1 MIFIRYRNYKGG
13 VNNLCVAVDS
23 ETGLI
28 ATSTKGKE
36 RAIALLDHKITLHRK
51 EMQAHER
58 TARQEKHS

>member
-1 MIFIRYRNYKGG
+1 MIFIRYKNYKGG
-13 VNNLCVAVDS
+13 VNNLCVVTDS

-51 EMQAHER
+51 EKQAHER
-58 TARQEKHS
+58 ATRQEKYS